1 MHSSQN
7 KANTYFPHGE
17 PNNSIEET
25 EQKNYLQNLQLHH
38 KSIRKILKT
47 LKNNNTPKQRT

>member
-17 PNNSIEET
+17 PKNSIEET